1 VVLHEPENANSHA
14 RATWLPFRVAH
25 RLEVD
30 GVGRRGG
37 RHPRVGLDRRQL
49 RQGVRLALLRRPGA
63 IPSAGHRPHRG
74 SRVPSGS
81 KAFLWRINQDDRGR
95 FGRVQAPPGPD
106 ADPGADV
113 SLSPQLSGSSGQH
126 HVSLGVLDG
135 SGAVAVPKVRRTTT
149 MAATTKVAERTET

>member
-1 VVLHEPENANSHA
+1 VSVGEADATHA
-14 RATWLPFRVAH
+14 LASTAASFDRASASRSSGDRVPSRH
-25 RLEVD
+25 RL
-30 GVGRRGG
+30 
-37 RHPRVGLDRRQL
+37 
-49 RQGVRLALLRRPGA
+49 
-63 IPSAGHRPHRG
+63 HRG
-74 SRVPSGS
+74 ARVPSGS
-81 KAFLWRINQDDRGR
+81 KAFSWRIGQDDRGR
-95 FGRVQAPPGPD
+95 FGRVQLPPGPD